1 MSEKDKNN
9 IFEEDK
15 NSMSE
20 ENKQILK
27 ECLKE
32 YQETKKNSSIIIIIQ

>member
-9 IFEEDK
+9 MSETDK

-20 ENKQILK
+20 
-27 ECLKE
+27 KE
-32 YQETKKNSSIIIIIQ
+32 YQEAKKSSSIIIII